1 MEAEYTGDW
10 VCQTFMPGYNIRP
23 PSADASQPLTNHMTT
38 PSTVVVLKLALRT
51 DGTYVTADG
60 SGRYALDPA
69 AKTITWLDGPYREA
83 LIKTQLGRRDNGAPT
98 LGSSRTSAT
107 TGASSRNGRSG
118 GGSALGSPRSVSAI
132 TAPLDTARAGRALSR
147 RSGLCPTL
155 HVVRGRGVMLTTLP
169 APYQGGMGDRPLP

>member
-1 MEAEYTGDW
+1 MCSGSVCGMRAWLVVGLLLGGGLGIPPVVPSRGAEPVTGRTSAVEAEYRGDW

-38 PSTVVVLKLALRT
+38 PSTVVVLKLALGT

-83 LIKTQLGRRDNGAPT
+83 LMKTQLGRRDNGAPT
-98 LGSSRTSAT
+98 LGFVKDKRYY
-107 TGASSRNGRSG
+107 GCFKPERQE
-118 GGSALGSPRSVSAI
+118 
-132 TAPLDTARAGRALSR
+132 
-147 RSGLCPTL
+147 
-155 HVVRGRGVMLTTLP
+155 RGR
-169 APYQGGMGDRPLP
+169 